1 MFFWNSLAFSM
12 IQWML
17 AIWSLVPLP
26 FLNSAWTTGSS
37 WFTCCWSLDWR
48 ILSIYF
54 ASMWDECNCE
64 VVWTFPDSSVGK
76 ESTCNAGD
84 PSLIPGLGRRP
95 GEGNG
100 YLLQDSGLE
109 NLMDYT
115 VHGVTKSWTCLSN
128 FHFHLNIL
136 WHCFS
141 LGLEWKTDLF
151 QSYGHCWVFQICWTF
166 SCSAVAYHRGTAAS
180 PPSGSVNR
188 SSGKDNS
195 RPIWKGFALSDP
207 KNLVN

>member
-1 MFFWNSLAFSM
+1 M

-17 AIWSLVPLP
+17 AIWCLVPLH
-26 FLNSAWTTGSS
+26 FLNSAWTSGSS

-54 ASMWDECNCE
+54 ASMWDECKCE

-76 ESTCNAGD
+76 ESTCNARD

-128 FHFHLNIL
+128 FNFHLNIL
-136 WHCFS
+136 WYCFS

-151 QSYGHCWVFQICWTF
+151 QSCGHCWVFQICWHIECNSF
-166 SCSAVAYHRGTAAS
+166 IAS
-180 PPSGSVNR
+180 SFKIWNSPAGIPSPS
-188 SSGKDNS
+188 
-195 RPIWKGFALSDP
+195 
-207 KNLVN
+207 LVFYWQ

>member
-1 MFFWNSLAFSM
+1 MPSRCEANRTPLIA
-12 IQWML
+12 Q
-17 AIWSLVPLP
+17 LVKNPTAMQETLIR
-26 FLNSAWTTGSS
+26 FLGWEDRLEKGTATHSS
-37 WFTCCWSLDWR
+37 H
-48 ILSIYF
+48 
-54 ASMWDECNCE
+54 
-64 VVWTFPDSSVGK
+64 
-76 ESTCNAGD
+76 
-84 PSLIPGLGRRP
+84 
-95 GEGNG
+95 
-100 YLLQDSGLE
+100 SGLE
-109 NLMDYT
+109 NPMDYT

>member
-1 MFFWNSLAFSM
+1 M

-17 AIWSLVPLP
+17 AIWCLVPLS
-26 FLNSAWTTGSS
+26 FLNSAWTSGSS

-54 ASMWDECNCE
+54 ASMWDECKCE

-136 WHCFS
+136 WYCFS

-151 QSYGHCWVFQICWTF
+151 QSCGHCWVFKFAGHFLALLWLITEVQLCHLQVEVWTG
-166 SCSAVAYHRGTAAS
+166 ALAKITQDL
-180 PPSGSVNR
+180 
-188 SSGKDNS
+188 SGKALLC
-195 RPIWKGFALSDP
+195 PIP
-207 KNLVN
+207 RI